1 MNLCEFKASLPYVAS
16 KFQDSLGFVGRPC
29 LKKNKQQKK
38 KKRKEEEKKGEGE
51 RKGEP
56 EEGAR
61 NIEGGEKIKNEKFQT
76 FLNL

>member
-1 MNLCEFKASLPYVAS
+1 MNLCEFKASLPYRVS

-29 LKKNKQQKK
+29 LKKTKNRK
-38 KKRKEEEKKGEGE
+38 KKRKEKEKKGDGE

-61 NIEGGEKIKNEKFQT
+61 NIEGGEKIKNGKFQT